1 MALSCNRTCAL
12 SVAERIRDSI
22 SARPIQISGEELIV
36 TSSLGVAVSC
46 AGVREDAGSL
56 IAAADEALYRAKNG
70 GRNRVECAVRDES
83 DTEQTRC
90 PLLNLQ
96 KSGTQQGGGGHP
108 G

>member
-1 MALSCNRTCAL
+1 MRTPLRSYDRIGRYGGEEFLIMALSCNRTCAL
-12 SVAERIRDSI
+12 SVAERIRDCI

-70 GRNRVECAVRDES
+70 GRNRVECAARDEV
-83 DTEQTRC
+83 
-90 PLLNLQ
+90 
-96 KSGTQQGGGGHP
+96 
-108 G
+108 